1 MELNGTHQ
9 ILAYTD
15 DADLVSHNTYTR
27 AIRELTSSELLT
39 KQAMRKK

>member
-1 MELNGTHQ
+1 MKLNGTHQ

-15 DADLVSHNTYTR
+15 DADLVGHNINTK